1 MNPILDAGTTF
12 IANLLSGKSNFSDGQ
27 SYMGDFDVDSFV
39 GGNLER
45 AKKSGGRGLKTVTQG
60 VTEAL
65 GLGPKNRVGE
75 SLTDRVARS
84 RLTDDWINDVMKGTM
99 P

>member
-12 IANLLSGKSNFSDGQ
+12 IANLLSKKSGFNDGQ

-39 GGNLER
+39 GSNLER
-45 AKKSGGRGLKTVTQG
+45 AKKTPGTGLKDVTQG
-60 VTEAL
+60 LTEL
-65 GLGPKNRVGE
+65 VGLGPKRMVGE
-75 SLTDRVARS
+75 SMQDRIAKSPLTDQ
-84 RLTDDWINDVMKGTM
+84 WINDLMKGQL